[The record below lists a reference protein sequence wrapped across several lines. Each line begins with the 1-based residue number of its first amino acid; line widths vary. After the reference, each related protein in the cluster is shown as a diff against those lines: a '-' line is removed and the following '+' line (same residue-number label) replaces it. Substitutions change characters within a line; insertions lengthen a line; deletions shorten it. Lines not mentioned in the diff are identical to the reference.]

1 MFCTVLDLA
10 LYLALDLPLNLA
22 LALAFRVLEAL
33 KLPGVI
39 TCTGFLG
46 TFPIVISETPKN
58 KHMVPVQYGTDT
70 C

>member
-1 MFCTVLDLA
+1 
-10 LYLALDLPLNLA
+10 
-22 LALAFRVLEAL
+22 
-33 KLPGVI
+33 VI

-46 TFPIVISETPKN
+46 TFSIVISETPKN